1 MKNYNE
7 IMAKVEKT
15 ELSVKELRE
24 LVEALI
30 EENTMLRE
38 QLGMSTSNDTDHLL
52 IVDVFNDFSL
62 KDDHNGTKTALRNG
76 LARSGYKVI
85 GDFRNKTITD
95 LIKIRSTG
103 ASRCA
108 VLIILLEHYGI
119 NIELP
124 DLEIF
129 SETDDYKTIQKL
141 YEELPKYRDKVVFKK

>member
-1 MKNYNE
+1 MKDFDE
-7 IMAKVEKT
+7 IIANIQ
-15 ELSVKELRE
+15 KELLE
-24 LVEALI
+24 LKEINHSLR
-30 EENTMLRE
+30 EENVSLKK

-52 IVDVFNDFSL
+52 IVDVFNDFCL
-62 KDDHNGTKTALRNG
+62 IDDHNGTKTALKHG
-76 LARSGYKVI
+76 LTRSGYNVI

-103 ASRCA
+103 SSRCA

-129 SETDDYKTIQKL
+129 SETDEYKTIRKL

>member
-1 MKNYNE
+1 MNDFDKIIAN
-7 IMAKVEKT
+7 IQ
-15 ELSVKELRE
+15 KELLE
-24 LVEALI
+24 LKEINHSLR
-30 EENTMLRE
+30 EENVSLKK

-52 IVDVFNDFSL
+52 ILDVFNDFCL
-62 KDDHNGTKTALRNG
+62 IDDHNGTKTALKNG
-76 LARSGYKVI
+76 LVRSGYKVI

-103 ASRCA
+103 SSRCA

-129 SETDDYKTIQKL
+129 SETDEYKTIQKL